1 MLPEC
6 TKLVNFF
13 HQAVSSLSELPIRE
27 LETLLQKR
35 LEIGPLRSKRWPQQ
49 SYRDIHYSRAL
60 VFVKEEAKK
69 NHNLIN
75 FSEAER
81 KTGKSVK
88 TRLNDALQ
96 KRLEEVEK
104 KREKMIIL
112 DKKIAKLGEGPE
124 KRKLV
129 YQKQTQ
135 DNYNRKHKKAPID
148 EERAA
153 HESYQILLKV
163 KKKEKSL
170 H

>member
-1 MLPEC
+1 MATQKWSWRRLQGLFC
-6 TKLVNFF
+6 LLRNK
-13 HQAVSSLSELPIRE
+13 SYILS
-27 LETLLQKR
+27 
-35 LEIGPLRSKRWPQQ
+35 
-49 SYRDIHYSRAL
+49 
-60 VFVKEEAKK
+60 F
-69 NHNLIN
+69 N

-88 TRLNDALQ
+88 SRLNDALQ
-96 KRLEEVEK
+96 SKLDEVEK
-104 KREKMIIL
+104 KREKMILL

-135 DNYNRKHKKAPID
+135 ENYNRKHKKAPID

-163 KKKEKSL
+163 HLIFTHLGIPYSFIQISAE
-170 H
+170 